1 MTNAT
6 LYVPIVILSTQDNA
20 KLFKQLNLGY
30 KRAINWNTCLSK
42 KSSAAQNYYLKMK
55 MMEQGIQ
62 DFIFQK

>member
-6 LYVPIVILSTQDNA
+6 LYVPLVILSTQDNA
-20 KLFKQLNLGY
+20 KLLQQLNSGS

-42 KSSAAQNYYLKMK
+42 KSRGAQNYYLKMK
-55 MMEQGIQ
+55 MMEQSIQ